1 MIEASIFLPST
12 KAALS
17 RAHARTSLK
26 LADAIEREINAE
38 RPDPGRV
45 AQLTEVLAMALASA
59 PHAKDWSKTWAR
71 YCRWQAVL
79 DPILVELVQW
89 LHEHSDEDR
98 DDPRF
103 RAFQLIYAPD
113 PYELIGGIWDPA
125 DVELVD
131 ESLFA
136 RFDDRSSD
144 RRSWQTALGRAVLV
158 EIECGAD
165 DAV

>member
-12 KAALS
+12 KASLS
-17 RAHARTSLK
+17 RTYARTSLK
-26 LADAIEREINAE
+26 LADAIEREIDAE
-38 RPDPGRV
+38 TPDPGRV
-45 AQLTEVLAMALASA
+45 AGLTEVLARALASA
-59 PHAKDWSKTWAR
+59 PHAAAWTKTWAR

-79 DPILVELVQW
+79 DPSLVELAGW

-98 DDPRF
+98 HDPRF
-103 RAFQLIYAPD
+103 RAFQLIYAQD
-113 PYELIGGIWDPA
+113 PYKLIGGIWDPA

-158 EIECGAD
+158 ELQCGERDVA
-165 DAV
+165 